1 MQIYHYHP
9 VTGEYL
15 GEGVADPS
23 PLEPGKY
30 LIPAH
35 ATTAAPP
42 TAMSGKV
49 RRFNGAAWELV
60 DPPQEGPTDPEYI
73 PSLEE
78 VLTAKMDA
86 INEGKNRALDSG
98 FMFAVGEGEEARE
111 VLFDSDARARLAYLE
126 AATQFQLDPEFSTQ
140 WKASAG
146 QWVTMD
152 AALFAALTPVYR
164 AHVQA
169 CFAWQ
174 GAREQE
180 VATALALEDEGEIRA
195 ALAAIPESM

>member
-9 VTGEYL
+9 ETGEYL
-15 GEGVADPS
+15 GDGLADPS

-49 RRFNGAAWELV
+49 RVWRGEWMFEDKQPEEQPV
-60 DPPQEGPTDPEYI
+60 DPGYE

-78 VLTAKMDA
+78 VKAAKLTRINDAK
-86 INEGKNRALDSG
+86 NVALDGG
-98 FMFAVGEGEEARE
+98 FWHDG
-111 VLFDSDARARLAYLE
+111 VLFDSDYKARLAYLE

-140 WKASAG
+140 WKASTG

-152 AALFAALTPVYR
+152 AALFSALIPVYR

-180 VATALALEDEGEIRA
+180 VAAALALEDEGEIRA
-195 ALAAIPESM
+195 ALLAISESM

>member
-1 MQIYHYHP
+1 MIIYNYHP
-9 VTGEYL
+9 VTKELTGM
-15 GEGVADPS
+15 GIADPS
-23 PLEPGKY
+23 PLEPGGW
-30 LIPAH
+30 LIPAG
-35 ATTAAPP
+35 ATGIAPP
-42 TAMSGKV
+42 LPHPGKV

-78 VLTAKMDA
+78 ALTAKLDA
-86 INEGKNRALDSG
+86 INSGKNVALDAG
-98 FMFAVGEGEEARE
+98 FVHDG
-111 VLFDSDARARLAYLE
+111 VLYDSDYKARLAYLE
-126 AATQFQLDPEFSTQ
+126 VEKKLREAPGYSTD
-140 WKASAG
+140 WKASRG

-152 AALFAALTPVYR
+152 AALFASLQATYE
-164 AHVQA
+164 AHISA

-180 VATALALEDEGEIRA
+180 VAAALALEDEGEIRS